1 MPASLPPPED
11 LPFPLRIGLI
21 ADTHLVDP
29 RRWLR
34 PEVLL
39 GLDQCDLIFHAGD
52 ISRPW
57 VLARLAGIAPV
68 RAVQG
73 NNDAGFGAELP
84 MEMRFRCGPHRIAL
98 IHGHWPVLR
107 KRQTARSLVVE
118 YLNGVVDCAVY
129 GHSHRPENAWRDG
142 LLLVNPG
149 SATWPR
155 WEPAPSY
162 GILRVA
168 ETMEA
173 TIVPI

>member
-1 MPASLPPPED
+1 MPASSPPED

-34 PEVLL
+34 PEVLA
-39 GLDQCDLIFHAGD
+39 GLAGCDLIFHAGD

-57 VLARLAGIAPV
+57 VLERLAGIAPV
-68 RAVQG
+68 RAVAG
-73 NNDAGFGAELP
+73 NNDAGFNPPLPDEL
-84 MEMRFRCGPHRIAL
+84 RFRCGPHRLAL

-107 KRQTARSLVVE
+107 KRQTAKLLVAE
-118 YLNGVVDCAVY
+118 HLRGSVDCAVY
-129 GHSHRPENAWRDG
+129 GHSHRPDNTWRDG
-142 LLLVNPG
+142 LLMVNPG

-162 GILRVA
+162 GILRIAEAMVA
-168 ETMEA
+168 E
-173 TIVPI
+173 IVHF